1 MKNTIKFSGLLAL
14 VAVIAMTVVGC
25 DLFGNKD
32 DDSEDDTPPP
42 VVFPTNVPSSSG
54 TCSQNCGFNNASSIT
69 VYVKIGDVVKSVGA
83 NKTVYFDN
91 TATTYQYA
99 PSDKVSLGSNSYT
112 DPRVI
117 KFVALNAN
125 GTITVT
131 NSNLTSTNTGQ
142 SINGGTANITKVV
155 ITDAVDSTVVV
166 SETVSV
172 AVYQTSKTFSVPG
185 NRKYQVEITKNGATY
200 KITTG
205 IQQQSLGANLG
216 YLPMPYG
223 GKASLRFAVN
233 GSGACL
239 GWRVE

>member
-1 MKNTIKFSGLLAL
+1 MKNTIKFWGIIAL
-14 VAVIAMTVVGC
+14 VTVIGFTVVGC
-25 DLFGNKD
+25 DLFGND
-32 DDSEDDTPPP
+32 DDYSEDDTPAP

-54 TCSQNCGFNNASSIT
+54 TCSRNSEFQNASSIT

-83 NKTVYFDN
+83 NGTVYFDN

-112 DPRVI
+112 DSRVI

-131 NSNLTSTNTGQ
+131 NSNITNTSTGQ
-142 SINGGTANITKVV
+142 SINGGTANITRVV
-155 ITDAVDSTVVV
+155 ITDNMTKEVIV

-185 NRKYQVEITKNGATY
+185 NRNYQVEITKSGETY
-200 KITTG
+200 RITTG

-233 GSGACL
+233 GSGVCL